1 MLTAIKLTSLNLDK
15 LSPGSEKLSVPEA
28 FQVYAG
34 DSLQVIEILEWEKLS
49 LGEDLNLWRVWT
61 LG

>member
-15 LSPGSEKLSVPEA
+15 LSPGSEKLPVPEA

-49 LGEDLNLWRVWT
+49 LGEDLNL
-61 LG
+61 

>member
-1 MLTAIKLTSLNLDK
+1 MLTAKKLTSLNLDK

-28 FQVYAG
+28 FQVLAG

-49 LGEDLNLWRVWT
+49 LGEDLNL
-61 LG
+61 